1 MLDPQDIIGFK
12 RDGVQEGVYKK
23 LRLGKYELQGC
34 LDLHQKTLNEAR
46 QALVQFIQDCEQ
58 CDIRCLLILHGKGER
73 SSSRAMSAPGCRN
86 CRR

>member
-1 MLDPQDIIGFK
+1 MLDPHDLIGFK

-34 LDLHQKTLNEAR
+34 LDLHQKTLSEAR

-58 CDIRCLLILHGKGER
+58 RDIRCLLILHGKGER
-73 SSSRAMSAPGCRN
+73 KQAQNRERHQQRLG
-86 CRR
+86 